1 MTVEGI
7 ETIEEAFRASKAEG
21 QHAADLAVGA
31 STPPE
36 SESDPAATD
45 QPELNTE
52 AQALLDSE
60 LEQPDSPLTP
70 ENPGFWAQQVDIDGE
85 VIPLGEMRNGYLRQS
100 DYTKKT
106 QALAEERRQTED
118 ATKLFQSYSEDPSEF
133 ARALAVE
140 HGWLDP
146 SRQTPLKK
154 IDIPKPLSEAEL
166 SARLDELVE
175 ERLASDPRVEQATLV
190 EQQRLIEDEFGRLE
204 QKHGVTLSDQRR
216 NELLAEAVERQVF
229 DLDLLLTAKLAEL
242 ERKARSSD
250 QVIRSGTARPQ
261 ARGNIGQSPDV
272 APPSSF
278 EEAWAQAKAEQVAN
292 R

>member
-7 ETIEEAFRASKAEG
+7 STIEEAFRASKAEG

-36 SESDPAATD
+36 PEDIPADDD

-52 AQALLDSE
+52 AQALLDSTE
-60 LEQPDSPLTP
+60 EQPDGPLTP
-70 ENPGFWAQQVDIDGE
+70 DDPGFWTQQVDIDGE

-106 QALAEERRQTED
+106 QALAEERRQTEE
-118 ATKLFQSYSEDPSEF
+118 ANKLFQSYNEDPSEF

-140 HGWLDP
+140 HGWLDA
-146 SRQTPLKK
+146 SRQAPLKK
-154 IDIPKPLSEAEL
+154 IDIPKPLTEAEL

-175 ERLASDPRVEQATLV
+175 ERLASDPRVEQATQVKQQQLV
-190 EQQRLIEDEFGRLE
+190 DEEFGRLE
-204 QKHGVTLSDQRR
+204 QKHGVTLSQQRR
-216 NELLAEAVERQVF
+216 DELLAEAVQRQVF
-229 DLDLLLTAKLAEL
+229 DLDLLLTAKLADL

-272 APPSSF
+272 APPSTF
-278 EEAWAQAKAEQVAN
+278 EEAWAQAKAEQVTN